1 MSVQHQDAISVRSPI
16 SPVGPVSPVSPVNFK
31 ADDRDI
37 DSAADSDR
45 EMDSFEDAPDTVPDT
60 SSIRSLTRRT
70 SPIPKPQPVEPES
83 NDKDQSQDNHKSTAA
98 AAEPEIDT
106 KDGAKDEF
114 EDVDNTTL
122 GEDNDQSLAQ
132 PGRPSISP
140 SQRLSVT
147 SNGQLAE
154 VSLDD
159 EAPAQEKEAEAEAEV
174 EDVKMSPSESEPKK
188 TISLSSITSAL
199 PAMPWSPG
207 AQESPKNLDTPPAA
221 AAAPT
226 SPGVPPA
233 QAQAPAQPPPR
244 KLASAFSWLSRSS
257 SKDMTN
263 SSPPDLSPRR
273 NTASS
278 VTTLTSN
285 PEMMLGRLEEEGG
298 SNGVNGNVR
307 NSLKDR
313 FKAMRMREEAGIT
326 SLPDDGDRTGFA
338 NLVNKGPNGLVATPA
353 AEDKDASSAQPPA
366 SPNPATANLAPG
378 TASGAAAGPS
388 TLSDQPVDWD
398 LWQSVVYE
406 GPAAVAKTSPEE
418 LSRAIAT
425 GIPSAIRGVIWQ
437 VLAQSQSEQLEAVYR
452 ELVLRGT
459 DKEQDRHS
467 TASVGASSNSNSVH
481 SSASSIHS
489 GDSGVNGA
497 PPPPPKDEDP
507 ASAKAQAASETERKK
522 KKKEDVASIQR
533 LEKTIRKDVGARTA
547 YSKFASAQ
555 GLQEGLFGVCKAYAL
570 YDEDVGYAQGMN
582 FLIMPLLFNMSE
594 EEAFCLLV
602 RLMNQYHL
610 RELFIQDM
618 PGLHMHLYQFERLL
632 EDIEPALYCHLRRR
646 GISPHLYAT
655 QWFLTLF
662 SYRFPLQLVLRIY
675 DLILSEGLSAVLK
688 FGIVLMQK
696 NAQTLLGMTDMSQ
709 LTSYLRDRL
718 FDVYIES
725 SPTANSILEN
735 GFFGSSTS
743 SMDKEVY
750 RADQLVHDAC
760 EVKITPEILKFYRTE
775 WEEKTKTEKEQQLEL
790 ETLRSQNTSYAAKLR
805 KLETRLQA
813 VDREQADLATELVHT
828 KVENEELKDQN
839 ESLQG
844 QVRELKI
851 VIERQPI
858 DIEEQWKL
866 ERDALIER
874 NQRVHEENE
883 KVEKEMAELE
893 EQLVQTKMQ
902 YAEINSQHETLL
914 RKWND
919 LKRTFA

>member
-1 MSVQHQDAISVRSPI
+1 MSVLQQEAAVRSPI
-16 SPVGPVSPVSPVNFK
+16 SPVAPVSPVSPVAFK
-31 ADDRDI
+31 AEDREVE
-37 DSAADSDR
+37 SAADSDR
-45 EMDSFEDAPDTVPDT
+45 EMDSFEDAQDTVPDT

-70 SPIPKPQPVEPES
+70 SPKPQPVEPES
-83 NDKDQSQDNHKSTAA
+83 NDKAQSQEEHTSIH
-98 AAEPEIDT
+98 AAEPEEDSKVDT
-106 KDGAKDEF
+106 KDEF
-114 EDVDNTTL
+114 EDVDDTPL
-122 GEDNDQSLAQ
+122 AEDNEQSLAQ

-147 SNGQLAE
+147 SNSQLAE
-154 VSLDD
+154 
-159 EAPAQEKEAEAEAEV
+159 
-174 EDVKMSPSESEPKK
+174 MSPSESEPKK
-188 TISLSSITSAL
+188 TISLSSLTSAL

-221 AAAPT
+221 APAPT

-233 QAQAPAQPPPR
+233 QPQAQAQAPAPAPPR

-257 SKDMTN
+257 SKDLTN

-298 SNGVNGNVR
+298 ANGVNGNVR

-326 SLPDDGDRTGFA
+326 SLPDDGDKNGIA
-338 NLVNKGPNGLVATPA
+338 NLVNKGPNGLVATS
-353 AEDKDASSAQPPA
+353 AEDKDATSAQPPA

-437 VLAQSQSEQLEAVYR
+437 VLAQSQDQELEAVYR
-452 ELVLRGT
+452 DLVRRGT

-467 TASVGASSNSNSVH
+467 NASLGARSNSNSHSNSHSNSVH

-489 GDSGVNGA
+489 GDSGINGA
-497 PPPPPKDEDP
+497 PSPPPKDDDQP
-507 ASAKAQAASETERKK
+507 SAKAQAILGIERKK
-522 KKKEDVASIQR
+522 TTKEDVAAIQR

-602 RLMNQYHL
+602 RLMNKYHL

-675 DLILSEGLSAVLK
+675 DLILSEGLSAILK

-696 NAQTLLGMTDMSQ
+696 NAQILLGMTDMSQ
-709 LTSYLRDRL
+709 LTTYLRDRL

-725 SPTANSILEN
+725 APTANSILEN

-760 EVKITPEILKFYRTE
+760 EVKITPEILKFYRGE
-775 WEEKTKTEKEQQLEL
+775 WEEKTRTEKEQQLEL